1 MIRQEV
7 LKRKHVGGV
16 EILLLD
22 APGEKVNK
30 LTEGLIQEFSDT
42 LDQLEA
48 DETIQ
53 GVLII
58 SGKERNFIAGA
69 DIAMFQK
76 RETIEEFTE
85 LSRLGQQILN
95 RIENLNKPVVCG
107 IHGSCMGGGT
117 ELALACDYRIVTDDP
132 ATKIALPE
140 VRLGLLP
147 GMGGTQRL
155 PALLGI
161 QKSLA
166 YMLTGKNMY
175 SYQAGKSG
183 LQTKWFINTYW
194 KKPGS
199 TRCGVFPLSIT

>member
-53 GVLII
+53 GVRII

-107 IHGSCMGGGT
+107 IHGSCI
-117 ELALACDYRIVTDDP
+117 DR
-132 ATKIALPE
+132 
-140 VRLGLLP
+140 
-147 GMGGTQRL
+147 
-155 PALLGI
+155 
-161 QKSLA
+161 KSA
-166 YMLTGKNMY
+166 VKGK
-175 SYQAGKSG
+175 
-183 LQTKWFINTYW
+183 
-194 KKPGS
+194 
-199 TRCGVFPLSIT
+199 RRE

>member
-69 DIAMFQK
+69 DSAMLQK

-85 LSRLGQQILN
+85 LNRWSKQILN
-95 RIENLNKPVVCG
+95 RIENRNKTVESG
-107 IHGSCMGGGT
+107 YHGAYMGGET
-117 ELALACDYRIVTDDP
+117 EMI
-132 ATKIALPE
+132 
-140 VRLGLLP
+140 
-147 GMGGTQRL
+147 
-155 PALLGI
+155 
-161 QKSLA
+161 
-166 YMLTGKNMY
+166 
-175 SYQAGKSG
+175 
-183 LQTKWFINTYW
+183 
-194 KKPGS
+194 
-199 TRCGVFPLSIT
+199 

>member
-1 MIRQEV
+1 MIRHEV

-58 SGKERNFIAGA
+58 SVQERNFIAGV
-69 DIAMFQK
+69 DIAMLQK
-76 RETIEEFTE
+76 RVTKEEYEE
-85 LSRLGQQILN
+85 LRRLGQQSLK

-107 IHGSCMGGGT
+107 LHGSCIGCAT
-117 ELALACDYRIVTDDP
+117 E
-132 ATKIALPE
+132 
-140 VRLGLLP
+140 
-147 GMGGTQRL
+147 
-155 PALLGI
+155 
-161 QKSLA
+161 
-166 YMLTGKNMY
+166 
-175 SYQAGKSG
+175 
-183 LQTKWFINTYW
+183 
-194 KKPGS
+194 
-199 TRCGVFPLSIT
+199 

>member
-1 MIRQEV
+1 
-7 LKRKHVGGV
+7 
-16 EILLLD
+16 
-22 APGEKVNK
+22 
-30 LTEGLIQEFSDT
+30 
-42 LDQLEA
+42 
-48 DETIQ
+48 
-53 GVLII
+53 
-58 SGKERNFIAGA
+58 
-69 DIAMFQK
+69 MFQK

-155 PALLGI
+155 PALIGI

-166 YMLTGKNMY
+166 YILTGKKMY
-175 SYQAGKSG
+175 SYQEGKSG
-183 LQTKWFINTYW
+183 FADEVVHKYILEKAGIDAVRRLSAEHNNHSSVRKKRRSNGKDLVEKLVEGNAAGRKFIFKQAASRP
-194 KKPGS
+194 KKSREGII
-199 TRCGVFPLSIT
+199 RRR